1 MLLLSLKNMGNL
13 PQIEFPY
20 KQALINS
27 NKPIIAFLFYDFFGS
42 KSNIWRDACEA
53 CVWLESNR
61 NVLRDVKSV
70 NETGLMDDIL

>member
-1 MLLLSLKNMGNL
+1 MGNL

-53 CVWLESNR
+53 CV
-61 NVLRDVKSV
+61 
-70 NETGLMDDIL
+70 